1 MHDFRLTNHVDSNGC
16 GTYATDVY
24 VCADCGYTKA
34 KYSFEGHKFTG
45 EETYELINP
54 NGTCKDG
61 VKVYQ
66 LCDQCQKNVL
76 KYTNHYHS
84 SWHEEYKLK
93 DGATSCEDGIIV
105 SRVCNLCG
113 AVDSTYE
120 TNNHRTTE
128 KEISL
133 ADYGFKG
140 NLTISEC
147 ACGQIKNAYF
157 SGDYD
162 NSKKEYLDEKVTIDG
177 IDYNAEVT
185 TYYYGENAFVIRRLT
200 ATVENENCQAVSIT
214 LYQYGYKDD
223 GSSLYEIKE
232 QNETY
237 SHKPQMLEE
246 TKENGDGTSTIT
258 QTWKCTE
265 CSTITYVT
273 IYEYDSNRK
282 LVTHIT
288 QDYSGSGMLS
298 SIYTE
303 KYTYINGK
311 QFIIFVKTEELNSWS
326 QKEIKPDIDRCMQIV
341 TYTSSNGQNE
351 TTEETHHFDVTIH
364 PASCTQPGYSVC
376 NKCGETLYDQYPH
389 RHKFDYVAGHWKCS
403 YCGLESDN
411 TNNGVIAL
419 EELESESQ
427 NTLSY
432 GYCFDRYSGVDAIF
446 NISVIINGTHY
457 AISYEPDTTT
467 HIYSDHLI
475 YGQINIDLATLN
487 SKINTL
493 IEENNLEVESI
504 ILSVNALDA
513 NSQYSTSITL
523 SYSLNI

>member
-24 VCADCGYTKA
+24 VCADCGYTKT

-66 LCDQCQKNVL
+66 LCDQCQKNIL

-84 SWHEEYKLK
+84 SWHEDYKLK

-237 SHKPQMLEE
+237 SHKPQILEE

-282 LVTHIT
+282 LVTHII

-303 KYTYINGK
+303 NTPTLMINNSLYLY
-311 QFIIFVKTEELNSWS
+311 ELKN
-326 QKEIKPDIDRCMQIV
+326 
-341 TYTSSNGQNE
+341 
-351 TTEETHHFDVTIH
+351 
-364 PASCTQPGYSVC
+364 
-376 NKCGETLYDQYPH
+376 
-389 RHKFDYVAGHWKCS
+389 
-403 YCGLESDN
+403 
-411 TNNGVIAL
+411 
-419 EELESESQ
+419 
-427 NTLSY
+427 
-432 GYCFDRYSGVDAIF
+432 
-446 NISVIINGTHY
+446 
-457 AISYEPDTTT
+457 
-467 HIYSDHLI
+467 
-475 YGQINIDLATLN
+475 
-487 SKINTL
+487 
-493 IEENNLEVESI
+493 
-504 ILSVNALDA
+504 
-513 NSQYSTSITL
+513 
-523 SYSLNI
+523 

>member
-1 MHDFRLTNHVDSNGC
+1 
-16 GTYATDVY
+16 
-24 VCADCGYTKA
+24 
-34 KYSFEGHKFTG
+34 
-45 EETYELINP
+45 
-54 NGTCKDG
+54 
-61 VKVYQ
+61 
-66 LCDQCQKNVL
+66 
-76 KYTNHYHS
+76 
-84 SWHEEYKLK
+84 
-93 DGATSCEDGIIV
+93 
-105 SRVCNLCG
+105 
-113 AVDSTYE
+113 
-120 TNNHRTTE
+120 
-128 KEISL
+128 
-133 ADYGFKG
+133 
-140 NLTISEC
+140 
-147 ACGQIKNAYF
+147 
-157 SGDYD
+157 
-162 NSKKEYLDEKVTIDG
+162 
-177 IDYNAEVT
+177 
-185 TYYYGENAFVIRRLT
+185 
-200 ATVENENCQAVSIT
+200 
-214 LYQYGYKDD
+214 
-223 GSSLYEIKE
+223 
-232 QNETY
+232 
-237 SHKPQMLEE
+237 
-246 TKENGDGTSTIT
+246 
-258 QTWKCTE
+258 
-265 CSTITYVT
+265 
-273 IYEYDSNRK
+273 
-282 LVTHIT
+282 
-288 QDYSGSGMLS
+288 MLS

-311 QFIIFVKTEELNSWS
+311 QFIIFVRTEELNSWS